1 MEYLIKD
8 ASKKLNIS
16 IYTLRYYDKEGLT
29 PFVRKDENGVR
40 KYTEEDLEWIR
51 LLMNLRDID
60 MPISN
65 IKEYI
70 QLYLQGDK
78 TIDERRDLMCRYTE
92 YIKKKIEN
100 TINNLEMAIRK
111 LKQYDSAVADILDDK
126 DLFEFNKKEYK

>member
-29 PFVRKDENGVR
+29 PFVKKDENGVR

-100 TINNLEMAIRK
+100 TINNLEMAIRN

-126 DLFEFNKKEYK
+126 DLFEFNKK

>member
-1 MEYLIKD
+1 
-8 ASKKLNIS
+8 
-16 IYTLRYYDKEGLT
+16 
-29 PFVRKDENGVR
+29 
-40 KYTEEDLEWIR
+40 
-51 LLMNLRDID
+51 MNLRDID

-111 LKQYDSAVADILDDK
+111 LKQYDSAVADILMIK
-126 DLFEFNKKEYK
+126 IYLSLIKNNISKFWPKFH

>member
-1 MEYLIKD
+1 MECLIKD

-16 IYTLRYYDKEGLT
+16 VYTLRYYDKEGLT
-29 PFVRKDENGVR
+29 PFVKKDENGVR
-40 KYTEEDLEWIR
+40 RYTEEDLEWIR

-126 DLFEFNKKEYK
+126 DLFEFNKK

>member
-1 MEYLIKD
+1 MECLIKD

-29 PFVRKDENGVR
+29 PFVKKDENGVR

-60 MPISN
+60 MPMSN

-126 DLFEFNKKEYK
+126 DLFEFNKK

>member
-29 PFVRKDENGVR
+29 PFVKKDENGVR

-111 LKQYDSAVADILDDK
+111 LKKYDSAVADILDDK
-126 DLFEFNKKEYK
+126 DLFEFNKK

>member
-29 PFVRKDENGVR
+29 PFVKKDENGVR

-126 DLFEFNKKEYK
+126 DLFEYK

>member
-1 MEYLIKD
+1 MKYLIKD

-29 PFVRKDENGVR
+29 PFVKKDENGIR

-51 LLMNLRDID
+51 MLINLRDID

-70 QLYLQGDK
+70 GLYLKGNE
-78 TIDERRDLMCRYTE
+78 TIEQRRDLMFRYRE
-92 YIKKKIEN
+92 YITKKIED
-100 TINNLEMAIRK
+100 TINNLEMATKK

-126 DLFEFNKKEYK
+126 DLFEFNKRYK

>member
-29 PFVRKDENGVR
+29 PFVKKGENGVR

-126 DLFEFNKKEYK
+126 DLFEFNKK

>member
-29 PFVRKDENGVR
+29 PFVKKDENGVR

-70 QLYLQGDK
+70 QLYLQCDK

-126 DLFEFNKKEYK
+126 DLFEFNKK

>member
-29 PFVRKDENGVR
+29 PFVKKDENGVR
-40 KYTEEDLEWIR
+40 RYTEEDLEWIKM
-51 LLMNLRDID
+51 LINLRDID

-70 QLYLQGDK
+70 TLYLKGDE
-78 TIDERRDLMCRYTE
+78 TIEERRELMCKYRE
-92 YIKKKIEN
+92 YIKKKIKD
-100 TINNLEMAIRK
+100 TISNLEMATEK
-111 LKQYDSAVADILDDK
+111 LRQYDYAVSDILDDENM
-126 DLFEFNKKEYK
+126 FQINKKYK

>member
-29 PFVRKDENGVR
+29 PFVKKDGNGVR

-126 DLFEFNKKEYK
+126 DLFEFNKK

>member
-1 MEYLIKD
+1 MECLIKD

-29 PFVRKDENGVR
+29 PFVKKDENGVR

-126 DLFEFNKKEYK
+126 DLFEFNKK